1 MVLSRRTPKSTMNYA
16 LAFVINELESS
27 SICWGYRAMH
37 QKLLMNGLIIDYKS
51 VRLVLKEL
59 VVSLGVSIFLPALSK
74 IGI

>member
-1 MVLSRRTPKSTMNYA
+1 MQ
-16 LAFVINELESS
+16 
-27 SICWGYRAMH
+27 